1 MSLENIL
8 STSRGSIYYYDH
20 IIFTCYNL
28 YVQMLVYHIPIVQL
42 GCAAFIDII

>member
-1 MSLENIL
+1 MSLENIS

-28 YVQMLVYHIPIVQL
+28 YVQMLVYIPIVQL